1 MKNSFYIAS
10 RKRLCEALPKESY
23 VAVLS
28 SGYTICRSADDN
40 YDFQVNNNFYYLT
53 GIAQPQVH
61 LVLVSDGSSVQ
72 EALFIDEYNE
82 LYAKWIGHRL
92 TKEEAADLSGIA
104 TDHIYYRNEYDA
116 MLKEWLKGA
125 KSFYL
130 DLEKARNVNFNS
142 FGLQTAKDYE
152 GTGVEIRDIYP
163 YLDALRSAKQPEEI
177 ELLKKAI
184 AVTNQGIQSLMKHAK
199 AGMYE
204 YQLEAYFDH
213 VIKDSGNRIV
223 SFKTIAASGENATVM
238 HYSANNSVLKD
249 GDLILFDLGCREEGY
264 CADISRTFPIN
275 GKYTPLQ
282 RQIYDIVLAAN
293 KKIIEVAKAG
303 MSLLQLQEI
312 CTETLAQGGLDAGLI
327 STKEEI
333 KKYYIHS
340 VSHSIGLDTHDT
352 FNNRQAPLP
361 SGAVISD
368 EPGLYFPQYRIGVRI
383 EDDLL
388 LTENGAVNLS
398 ADIIKEADEIE
409 KFMEE
414 NRVHE

>member
-1 MKNSFYIAS
+1 MKPSFYQEN
-10 RKRLCEALPKESY
+10 REALCGLLPDGDWTAI
-23 VAVLS
+23 VS
-28 SGYTICRSADDN
+28 SGERLPRSADEE
-40 YDFQVNNNFYYLT
+40 YDFQVNTNFYYLT
-53 GIAQPQVH
+53 GISQPNVC
-61 LVLVSDGSSVQ
+61 LMLTRRNGRVT
-72 EALFIDEYNE
+72 ETLFVDAYDEM
-82 LYAKWIGHRL
+82 YAKWIGHRL

-199 AGMYE
+199 TGMYE

-249 GDLILFDLGCREEGY
+249 GDLILFDLGCREQGY

-312 CTETLAQGGLDAGLI
+312 CTETLAQGCLDAGLI

-368 EPGLYFPQYRIGVRI
+368 EPGLYFPQYRIGVRV